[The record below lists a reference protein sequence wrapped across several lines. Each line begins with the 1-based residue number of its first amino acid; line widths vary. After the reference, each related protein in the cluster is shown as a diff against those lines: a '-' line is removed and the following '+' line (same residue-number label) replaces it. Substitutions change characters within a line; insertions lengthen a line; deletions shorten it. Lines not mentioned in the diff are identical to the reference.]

1 MCAKEF
7 IRVIPSPH
15 NNNLLCLFIWYKQA
29 INQPSPFFSSSPQV
43 GFKLPKLGSENSA
56 VDVRQDA
63 LHLAR
68 VMRDASAMFGSEA
81 HSAMQAACMARD
93 VSWEGPAAQWEA
105 WLKGL

>member
-1 MCAKEF
+1 M
-7 IRVIPSPH
+7 
-15 NNNLLCLFIWYKQA
+15 
-29 INQPSPFFSSSPQV
+29 
-43 GFKLPKLGSENSA
+43 
-56 VDVRQDA
+56 DVRQDA

-68 VMRDASAMFGSEA
+68 VMRDACAMFGSEA